1 MRGCNICLL
10 ALLLLS
16 VAVCFG
22 QYPVSLPTKDEQTD
36 TVTVDSISTDTTAQ
50 VEPTKEE
57 NTEEEFVG
65 TSPSALKAEALMWV
79 RRLVYRG
86 YFDDETTG
94 VTAVYALTAWK
105 EASGPYGPVLGHV
118 SVTYLGSVSWLG
130 NSAAWI
136 QATYKSFEP
145 GRPSVDF
152 DLIMERG
159 EKLGKAYRALWR
171 MNKEELTSANFNIQ
185 EGQYDID
192 RDDQPRSGDETELKL
207 FSGTYPVTVYRGSG
221 ADGAKVVAYRG
232 RDIPPL
238 NLVRL
243 GYGTHCLNLRDRA
256 NDVEPKFSVPLPTS
270 R

>member
-16 VAVCFG
+16 AAVCFG
-22 QYPVSLPTKDEQTD
+22 QYPVSLPTKDEQAD
-36 TVTVDSISTDTTAQ
+36 TAVVDSMSVDTTAQ
-50 VEPTKEE
+50 IQSEKAESA
-57 NTEEEFVG
+57 EEEFVG
-65 TSPSALKAEALMWV
+65 TSPSALKAEALTWV

-118 SVTYLGSVSWLG
+118 SVTYLGGVSWLG
-130 NSAAWI
+130 KSAAWI

-159 EKLGKAYRALWR
+159 EKLGGAYRALWR
-171 MNKEELTSANFNIQ
+171 MNKEELTSVNFNVQ

-192 RDDQPRSGDETELKL
+192 RDDQPRPGDETELKL
-207 FSGTYPVTVYRGSG
+207 FSGTYPVTIYRGSG

-232 RDIPPL
+232 TDLPPL